1 VGLEAR
7 GLKPAARGAAS
18 VRGLDEVAANVKF
31 RLRTVSCTGVVAA
44 DAGDTT
50 RSTASVTVRLA
61 ARCDAM
67 RWHDGLPE

>member
-1 VGLEAR
+1 L
-7 GLKPAARGAAS
+7 
-18 VRGLDEVAANVKF
+18 
-31 RLRTVSCTGVVAA
+31 SCTGVVAA